1 MKASIERWLGTLF
14 GLIFLA
20 LAVVVSVE
28 TVARKVF
35 NVSLQGADELG
46 GYALAVGAT
55 LGFSLALLGRAH
67 IRVDVFHERLPRAL
81 QVALNWL
88 SVASLAAF
96 ALLMAWLAWFVIQD
110 TRSYQ
115 SVAQTPWATPLVYP
129 QTAWLIGLMVFAGV
143 AVASALRATSML
155 LRGDAAG
162 LERDYGP
169 RSTRQ
174 EVDEE
179 LEDLRARSGDA
190 GTVALNTA
198 EVRP

>member
-1 MKASIERWLGTLF
+1 
-14 GLIFLA
+14 
-20 LAVVVSVE
+20 
-28 TVARKVF
+28 
-35 NVSLQGADELG
+35 
-46 GYALAVGAT
+46 
-55 LGFSLALLGRAH
+55 
-67 IRVDVFHERLPRAL
+67 
-81 QVALNWL
+81 
-88 SVASLAAF
+88 
-96 ALLMAWLAWFVIQD
+96 
-110 TRSYQ
+110 
-115 SVAQTPWATPLVYP
+115 
-129 QTAWLIGLMVFAGV
+129 MVFAGV

-190 GTVALNTA
+190 GPVALNTA